1 MDDPPEAQ
9 KPEAPKPVARSGSIG
24 AQKTEAAK
32 PESAAAAASSTK
44 AEAGAS
50 STKADAEDA
59 GTESG
64 DVKDLMKM
72 LVRDAKK
79 AAAQAVEP
87 TASPTLSRLSS
98 DPARVCSFVCARIHR
113 KPTSPDWIGAK
124 FQSPAP
130 HTGDLRGDGGGGQDV
145 AHRPLHRARRG
156 AGSQAHARARVHLC
170 PAVTG

>member
-44 AEAGAS
+44 AEAGVS

-87 TASPTLSRLSS
+87 TARLTLSRLSS
-98 DPARVCSFVCARIHR
+98 DPTRVCSIVCVRIHR
-113 KPTSPDWIGAK
+113 KLIGAK
-124 FQSPAP
+124 F
-130 HTGDLRGDGGGGQDV
+130 
-145 AHRPLHRARRG
+145 
-156 AGSQAHARARVHLC
+156 
-170 PAVTG
+170 

>member
-87 TASPTLSRLSS
+87 TARLTLSRLSS
-98 DPARVCSFVCARIHR
+98 DPARVCSFACARIHL

-124 FQSPAP
+124 FRSPAP
-130 HTGDLRGDGGGGQDV
+130 HAGDLRGDGGGGQDV

-156 AGSQAHARARVHLC
+156 AGS
-170 PAVTG
+170 